1 MTYVITSACLDA
13 REQTCIEVCPV
24 DCIHD
29 VGPML
34 LIDPVGCIDCGACES
49 ECPVQAIYPEV
60 AVPDAEQPFVAINA
74 AVAHG
79 AGHAAALVDDQRP
92 SHDGR
97 AGSGARRTAPASS
110 DLGSPE

>member
-29 VGPML
+29 VGSML
-34 LIDPVGCIDCGACES
+34 LIDPGGCIDCGACES
-49 ECPVQAIYPEV
+49 ECPVQAIFPEV

-74 AVAHG
+74 AIAQS
-79 AGHAAALVDDQRP
+79 AERAAALVDDQRP
-92 SHDGR
+92 SHHLS
-97 AGSGARRTAPASS
+97 ASSGTRRTTAAPS